1 MRFYQADP
9 RLENYWRGVILFG
22 KNVASYKFA
31 LAHALYDLKQPD
43 NDLVTLEALAVPTAF
58 MRPFAPCTKADHQQK
73 QRVSRGL
80 QAIQRRRN
88 QQRTVECHYR

>member
-43 NDLVTLEALAVPTAF
+43 NDLITLETLAA
-58 MRPFAPCTKADHQQK
+58 PFARHLCAHLK
-73 QRVSRGL
+73 QAPK
-80 QAIQRRRN
+80 QI
-88 QQRTVECHYR
+88 